1 MDSSVNTPPVTL
13 TVRMIMQGKE
23 VGSIIGKKVSAAEF
37 LRFVCFSDF
46 RSTC

>member
-23 VGSIIGKKVSAAEF
+23 VGSIIGKKVSAI
-37 LRFVCFSDF
+37 FVHCIYDDYDYY
-46 RSTC
+46 